1 MAERLLV
8 ISPVRNEA
16 AHIELVARSMA
27 AQTRPPDAWIVVDD
41 ASTDTTR
48 TILERL
54 GADIPFMRV
63 VDPQAGAN
71 GQVKDRLAAAAAP
84 RAFNAGLQ
92 AVQWEQFTH
101 IAKLDGDTELPP
113 RYFEMLLA
121 RFAADRQL
129 GLAGG
134 VRVESTEGGERLE
147 RVPVRHHVPGALK
160 CYTLECFRAIGGI
173 HERLAWDTID
183 EVYARMYGFHTRAFP
198 ELIARHH
205 RLWGSADGMLR
216 GHARHGRC
224 AYIVHYPLSWV
235 ALRSLKTAASSPRGL
250 SGVAY
255 LGGYLRA
262 AARRTPRVEDPAFR
276 AFFRRELRSRARDAV
291 RPSRGPRSLTTPSR
305 SVAAPR
311 GPETCVAS
319 PAACATTAGPSR
331 PSSSN
336 ACAPL
341 SAIAGRMRAGCTSM
355 RVWAS
360 ASSACG

>member
-16 AHIELVARSMA
+16 AHIECVARAVA
-27 AQTRPPDAWIVVDD
+27 AQTRRPDAWIVVDD
-41 ASTDTTR
+41 ASTDATR
-48 TILERL
+48 AILERL
-54 GADIPFMRV
+54 RDELPFMRV
-63 VDPQAGAN
+63 VDPRAGASE
-71 GQVKDRLAAAAAP
+71 QVKDRLAAAAAP
-84 RAFNAGLQ
+84 RAFNSGLRT
-92 AVQWEQFTH
+92 VEWEQFTH

-121 RFAADRQL
+121 RFATDRRL

-134 VRVESTEGGERLE
+134 IRVEETEGGDRLE

-183 EVYARMYGFHTRAFP
+183 EVYARMHGFHTRAFP

-235 ALRSLKTAASSPRGL
+235 ALRSLKTAAASPRGL
-250 SGVAY
+250 SGMAY

-262 AARRTPRVEDPAFR
+262 AARRMPRVEDPAFR

-291 RPSRGPRSLTTPSR
+291 RVSR
-305 SVAAPR
+305 SARLAHDPAVLRR
-311 GPETCVAS
+311 GA
-319 PAACATTAGPSR
+319 
-331 PSSSN
+331 
-336 ACAPL
+336 
-341 SAIAGRMRAGCTSM
+341 
-355 RVWAS
+355 
-360 ASSACG
+360 